1 MIIKIFLLNLT
12 SDSYTFILDSYL
24 ILTLILKHLHLILT
38 WIFLPKLKL
47 LDYKYQIWVF
57 HNFNITW
64 YLECIQFKNLKN
76 CCIMFTVSFDVPYYI
91 RSLSQAVY
99 SILNMACKHT
109 NSIKEPSCYVSFTQ
123 IKLSSFILLKGQ
135 FSWTY
140 NRGFGQW
147 LNRKV
152 QIFFFKFS
160 NVYIITNRVKV

>member
-12 SDSYTFILDSYL
+12 FDSYTFILDSYL

-123 IKLSSFILLKGQ
+123 IKLSSFILLKDNSHERITGV
-135 FSWTY
+135 
-140 NRGFGQW
+140 GQW

-152 QIFFFKFS
+152 QIFLVFKFS